1 MRQPQEQSE
10 KEQKR
15 GNSLWSNQKGLQ
27 RKQGHIEEWDK
38 NMVEVNKQEPN
49 ELEKR
54 GINPFNNP
62 TPGEGLTRSPDE
74 KFPWEQAPRFTEM
87 KPAIE
92 EIFLTI
98 SEREPLIELIGLLQ
112 NGMPVDEIAQ
122 VILYKGMTSGAFNMD
137 LMLMLVEPTMYLLIA
152 IAEEYEIEPVIYEGQ
167 DEELIDEEDYRKEK
181 NRQTLGKELPEVRKD
196 SVPESL
202 LQRIKTLPEKED
214 LGIEE

>member
-1 MRQPQEQSE
+1 
-10 KEQKR
+10 
-15 GNSLWSNQKGLQ
+15 
-27 RKQGHIEEWDK
+27 
-38 NMVEVNKQEPN
+38 MVEVNKQEPN
-49 ELEKR
+49 EFEKR

-167 DEELIDEEDYRKEK
+167 DDDLIDEEDYRKEK
-181 NRQTLGKELPEVRKD
+181 DRQTLGKELPEVRKD

-202 LQRIKTLPEKED
+202 LQRVKTLPEKEE

>member
-1 MRQPQEQSE
+1 
-10 KEQKR
+10 
-15 GNSLWSNQKGLQ
+15 
-27 RKQGHIEEWDK
+27 
-38 NMVEVNKQEPN
+38 MVEVNKQEPN

-202 LQRIKTLPEKED
+202 LQRVKTLPEKEE

>member
-1 MRQPQEQSE
+1 
-10 KEQKR
+10 
-15 GNSLWSNQKGLQ
+15 
-27 RKQGHIEEWDK
+27 
-38 NMVEVNKQEPN
+38 MVEVNKQEPN
-49 ELEKR
+49 EFEKR

-74 KFPWEQAPRFTEM
+74 RFPWEQAPRFTEM

-92 EIFLTI
+92 EIFLTVT
-98 SEREPLIELIGLLQ
+98 EKEPLIELIGLLQ
-112 NGMPVDEIAQ
+112 NGTPVDEIAQ

-167 DEELIDEEDYRKEK
+167 DDDLIDEEDYRKEK
-181 NRQTLGKELPEVRKD
+181 DRQTLGKKLPEVRKD

-202 LQRIKTLPEKED
+202 LQRVKTLPEKEE

>member
-1 MRQPQEQSE
+1 
-10 KEQKR
+10 
-15 GNSLWSNQKGLQ
+15 
-27 RKQGHIEEWDK
+27 
-38 NMVEVNKQEPN
+38 MVEVNKQEPN